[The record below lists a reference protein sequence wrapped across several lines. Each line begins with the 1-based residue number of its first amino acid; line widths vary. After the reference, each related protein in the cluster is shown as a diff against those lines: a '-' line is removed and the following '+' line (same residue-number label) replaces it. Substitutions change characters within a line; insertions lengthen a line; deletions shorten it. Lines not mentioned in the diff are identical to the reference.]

1 VGNNIVDIQIK
12 CLNPTSGDF
21 APGPSTTD
29 GGVGDLRF
37 TYSIRNI
44 ESVSIDLTTPVSP
57 MALPQ
62 ALLGDAENV
71 LVKAEGNTMRF
82 TVSWILHDQ
91 TTSVVTSQGHTLST
105 DKYGLGG
112 SVGTADEQA
121 RFLTEEMQPKGVEYR
136 YELIIA
142 DTAISRAGL
151 IEKITLQKSGST
163 PITWK
168 ATLQFVAG
176 EVATIQN

>member
-1 VGNNIVDIQIK
+1 MQ
-12 CLNPTSGDF
+12 
-21 APGPSTTD
+21 
-29 GGVGDLRF
+29 
-37 TYSIRNI
+37 
-44 ESVSIDLTTPVSP
+44 PVSP

-62 ALLGDAENV
+62 AVLGDAENV

-82 TVSWILHDQ
+82 VVSWILHDDD
-91 TTSVVTSQGHTLST
+91 TSVVSSDGHTISSS
-105 DKYGLGG
+105 KYGG

-121 RFLTEEMQPKGVEYR
+121 RFLTEEMQSKGVEYR
-136 YELIIA
+136 YQIIIGNS
-142 DTAISRAGL
+142 AISRYGL

-176 EVATIQN
+176 DVVTIQN

>member
-1 VGNNIVDIQIK
+1 
-12 CLNPTSGDF
+12 
-21 APGPSTTD
+21 
-29 GGVGDLRF
+29 
-37 TYSIRNI
+37 
-44 ESVSIDLTTPVSP
+44 

-82 TVSWILHDQ
+82 VVSWILHDQ
-91 TTSVVTSQGHTLST
+91 TTSVVTSDGHTISQA
-105 DKYGLGG
+105 KYGG

-121 RFLTEEMQPKGVEYR
+121 RFLTEEMQSKGVEYR
-136 YELIIA
+136 YQIIIG
-142 DTAISRAGL
+142 DSAISRYGL
-151 IEKITLQKSGST
+151 VEKLSLQKSGST

-176 EVATIQN
+176 DVVTISN